1 MAHEHPTRL
10 SRRGMIRLMTG
21 RPPDEGADEGAD
33 AGAGAGHPQASAWLE
48 DGRAAFSAG
57 DMGAA
62 AEHLRLWLRRTPGDD
77 AARMLLGRALYAM
90 GRHVQ
95 AVVEFERVARRV
107 PGHPAGLFL
116 CLCRLR
122 LGRAERALEAHAAWA
137 AAVPPGPGAADAAA
151 LREHLAPHIEILA
164 ADPGQG
170 ERVAGILEQALET
183 WPGLAAA
190 GPGQEARG

>member
-10 SRRGMIRLMTG
+10 SRRGMFRLMTG
-21 RPPDEGADEGAD
+21 RPPDAEAD
-33 AGAGAGHPQASAWLE
+33 ADAEAGHSQTPARLE
-48 DGRAAFSAG
+48 EGRAAFSAG
-57 DMGAA
+57 DMAAA

-95 AVVEFERVARRV
+95 AGVEFERVARRV
-107 PGHPAGLFL
+107 PGHPAGLCL

-122 LGRAERALEAHAAWA
+122 LGRAARALEAHAAWA
-137 AAVPPGPGAADAAA
+137 AAVPPGPDAAGTAA
-151 LREHLAPHIEILA
+151 LREQLAPHFEALA

-170 ERVAGILEQALET
+170 ERVAGILEAALEA